1 MTITQT
7 SSVAL
12 RGDPGTRTVAGR
24 VRHGTLAYRRIAA
37 ALFLAGFA
45 TFSLLYCTQPLMP
58 LFAQHFH
65 LSPAASSLSLSVS
78 TGALAVSILL
88 AAAVSE
94 GLGRRGLIF
103 TSMAGAAI
111 LNIAAAW
118 APQWPL
124 LLAARAAEGLVLGGV
139 PAVAM
144 AYLAEEIDPAS
155 LGFAM
160 GLYIAGT
167 AFGGMAGRVLTGL
180 LAAELTWRPALGI
193 MGGLGLAAA
202 LGFRALLPAS
212 RFFTPKRGLGTRHH
226 LAAWGRHLSD
236 GGMPFLFAIGFL
248 IMGAFVT
255 VYNYAGFRLSEPP
268 YRFSQSFIGLIF
280 TTYVF
285 GIGASSLAGAAVDR
299 LGRRRVLS
307 AGLGLA
313 LLGTVLTMARP
324 FPILLTGIVLLTIGF
339 FAAHSVASGWVGG
352 LARGSKGH
360 ASSLYLLAY
369 YLGSSVA
376 GTAGG
381 WFWSRSGWNGVAG
394 FAAGCLVLA
403 ILCGLVVGARNPS
416 RTQEPAR

>member
-1 MTITQT
+1 MTIVQT
-7 SSVAL
+7 SAGAL
-12 RGDPGTRTVAGR
+12 PAARTAASGAR
-24 VRHGTLAYRRIAA
+24 VRHGTIAYRRIAT

-58 LFAQHFH
+58 LFARHFH

-78 TGALAVSILL
+78 TGALAVSIVF
-88 AAAVSE
+88 AAMVSE

-111 LNIAAAW
+111 LNVAAAF

-155 LGFAM
+155 LGLAM

-180 LAAELTWRPALGI
+180 LAAEFTWRPALAI

-202 LGFRALLPAS
+202 LGFRALLPGS
-212 RFFTPKRGLGTRHH
+212 RFFTPRRGLGARYHLGAWGGH
-226 LAAWGRHLSD
+226 LADSGL
-236 GGMPFLFAIGFL
+236 PFLFAIGFL
-248 IMGAFVT
+248 VMGAFVT
-255 VYNYAGFRLSEPP
+255 VYNYAGFRLIAPP
-268 YRFSQSFIGLIF
+268 YSFSQTFIGLIF

-299 LGRRRVLS
+299 VGRRRVLP
-307 AGLGLA
+307 AALGLA
-313 LLGTVLTMARP
+313 LLGTLLTMARP

-339 FAAHSVASGWVGG
+339 FAAHSVASGWVGR
-352 LARGSKGH
+352 LARSSKGH

-394 FAAGCLVLA
+394 FAAFCLVLA
-403 ILCGLVVGARNPS
+403 ILCALAIGARS
-416 RTQEPAR
+416 AARQQEPAR

>member
-1 MTITQT
+1 MAIAHTAIASPASHAA
-7 SSVAL
+7 SSA
-12 RGDPGTRTVAGR
+12 R
-24 VRHGTLAYRRIAA
+24 VRHGTTAYRRIAA

-58 LFAQHFH
+58 LFAAHFH

-78 TGALAVSILL
+78 TAALAVAIMI
-88 AAAVSE
+88 AAMVSE
-94 GLGRRGLIF
+94 SLGRRGLIF
-103 TSMAGAAI
+103 ASMAGAAM
-111 LNIAAAW
+111 LNIAAAL
-118 APQWPL
+118 APVWPL
-124 LLAARAAEGLVLGGV
+124 LLLARAAEGLVLGGV

-180 LAAELTWRPALGI
+180 LAAEFTWRPALAV

-212 RFFTPKRGLGTRHH
+212 RFFTPRQGLGARHH
-226 LAAWGRHLSD
+226 LGAWAGHLAD
-236 GGMPFLFAIGFL
+236 GGLPFLFAIGFL
-248 IMGAFVT
+248 VMGAFVT
-255 VYNYAGFRLSEPP
+255 VYNYAGFRLIAPP
-268 YRFSQSFIGLIF
+268 YNFSQSFIGLIF

-299 LGRRRVLS
+299 LGRRLVLPI
-307 AGLGLA
+307 GLGLA
-313 LLGTVLTMARP
+313 LLGTLLTLVKP

-339 FAAHSVASGWVGG
+339 FAAHAVASGWVGR
-352 LARGSKGH
+352 LARASKGH
-360 ASSLYLLAY
+360 AASLYLLAY
-369 YLGSSVA
+369 YLGSSIA

-381 WFWSRSGWNGVAG
+381 WFWQHAGWNGVAG
-394 FAAGCLVLA
+394 FAGSCLLLA
-403 ILCGLVVGARNPS
+403 ILCGLAVGRVSAAPGRRVPH
-416 RTQEPAR
+416 R